1 MNLQWHGFWYLLRR
15 DCGQFRWEAPFFC
28 TSAVL
33 MRLDNGT
40 IHGKFLQL
48 SIKAQDTEDIIQDAI
63 LYPFAEAAVN
73 SLPWAITLWQVAPWS
88 TTASDHTILLT
99 MVRLSFRGRP
109 CLPVFSGGSRST
121 MRFHSSSVNSYRLN
135 IMNTPFSLLYYKKGL
150 GTNVLYNF

>member
-15 DCGQFRWEAPFFC
+15 DCGQFRWEAPFFF

-88 TTASDHTILLT
+88 TTASDPHQSVDNGTVIFSWAALFTSIL
-99 MVRLSFRGRP
+99 RR
-109 CLPVFSGGSRST
+109 
-121 MRFHSSSVNSYRLN
+121 
-135 IMNTPFSLLYYKKGL
+135 K
-150 GTNVLYNF
+150 